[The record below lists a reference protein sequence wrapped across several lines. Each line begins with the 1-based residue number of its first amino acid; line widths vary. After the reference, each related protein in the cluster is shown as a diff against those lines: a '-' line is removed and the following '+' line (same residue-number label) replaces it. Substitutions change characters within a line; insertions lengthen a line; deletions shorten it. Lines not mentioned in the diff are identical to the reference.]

1 MFTPATNGL
10 GQTMLDF
17 ENTRRALVNY
27 AALQMLSWDDVIG
40 DADNIHYSCIAVL
53 FFTFN

>member
-10 GQTMLDF
+10 GQAMLDF